1 MMNRFFVFLEKWF
14 DLLKTSKE
22 NDSKNFQKKY
32 LSVLLTYTML
42 CDKLVRVS
50 VKDNRGWLK
59 PGEESPSSIGQDA
72 G

>member
-1 MMNRFFVFLEKWF
+1 MN
-14 DLLKTSKE
+14 
-22 NDSKNFQKKY
+22 KKY
-32 LSVLLTYTML
+32 LSVLLTYIML
-42 CDKLVRVS
+42 CDKLVQVS